1 MSLLYLRFIKLV
13 QSALELRV
21 AAYFQKLNVRVS
33 SNTRR
38 RFLHRDARYKLYN
51 SIDNATRRIH
61 EEPSTLPATL

>member
-1 MSLLYLRFIKLV
+1 MSLLYLRFIKL
-13 QSALELRV
+13 QSAIELRV

-33 SNTRR
+33 SNRR